1 MMNKVLEEIK
11 KGDRIAVVSGDR
23 FTGKTTSILDA
34 AKATPDKQ
42 ILIISLSPRDATVIS
57 NSLHSCKNVLSKDYH
72 SVVRMN
78 SVRGFHPD
86 IIIIDDFS
94 HLNRIPS
101 FDGVELQMAINYI
114 KRENTQLIKVG

>member
-1 MMNKVLEEIK
+1 MNKVLEEIK
-11 KGDRIAVVSGDR
+11 KGDRIAVVNGDR
-23 FTGKTTSILDA
+23 LTGKTSSIIDA

-42 ILIISLSPRDATVIS
+42 ILIISLSARDARVIS
-57 NSLHSCKNVLSKDYH
+57 NRLQSCKNVLSRDYH

-78 SVRGFHPD
+78 SIRGFHPD

-94 HLNRIPS
+94 QLNRIPS
-101 FDGVELQMAINYI
+101 FDGIKLQMAINYI

>member
-34 AKATPDKQ
+34 VKATPDKQ

-57 NSLHSCKNVLSKDYH
+57 NLLHSCKNVLSKDYD

-78 SVRGFHPD
+78 SIRGFHPD
-86 IIIIDDFS
+86 IIILDDFS

-101 FDGVELQMAINYI
+101 FDGIELQMAIDYI